1 MQLPDYLL
9 VSTVSFIE
17 TNKNFHKYISFEVT
31 SFNMIILKLEECPI
45 LFLEHNE
52 NKSHKIGFHEFF
64 SLFHPSLRTHQ
75 HLSRV
80 VGIVLVFYQYKLYA
94 ISFEERIAR

>member
-1 MQLPDYLL
+1 
-9 VSTVSFIE
+9 
-17 TNKNFHKYISFEVT
+17 
-31 SFNMIILKLEECPI
+31 MIILKLEECPI

-80 VGIVLVFYQYKLYA
+80 VGIVLVFFYQYKLYA
-94 ISFEERIAR
+94 ISFEERIARTLTEPEVTSYARHVSHVDVKLKDT